1 MPKVLLISTDDVT
14 KFTTMSGNMD
24 VDKFIQYIEIAQ
36 DIHLAEYLGSEL
48 LQALQ
53 TKIENDTLADQYE
66 NLVNEFCKPIL
77 IHYAMVE
84 YLPFGAFTIANKGVF
99 KHTAENSE
107 AVSRIDVDFLIQK
120 ELSTAQNYVKLMIKH
135 LGLNLNLFP
144 EYNYNYQQLINP
156 SRQTNIG
163 GWYLNN
169 DNEGKIYNNCKGW
182 YL

>member
-24 VDKFIQYIEIAQ
+24 VDKFIQYIDVAQ

-48 LQALQ
+48 LETLQ

-66 NLVNEFCKPIL
+66 HLVSYYCKPIL
-77 IHYAMVE
+77 IHFAMVE

-107 AVSRIDVDFLIQK
+107 GVSKTEVDFLIQK
-120 ELSTAQNYVKLMIKH
+120 ERSIAEAYVKRMIRY
-135 LGLNLNLFP
+135 LVLNQTLFP
-144 EYNYNYQQLINP
+144 EYNYNYNNDVNP

>member
-24 VDKFIQYIEIAQ
+24 VDKFIQYIDVAQ
-36 DIHLAEYLGSEL
+36 DIHLAEYLGSDL
-48 LQALQ
+48 LETLQ
-53 TKIENDTLADQYE
+53 EKIENDTLADQYE
-66 NLVNEFCKPIL
+66 LLVNKYCKPIL
-77 IHYAMVE
+77 IHFAMVE

-107 AVSRIDVDFLIQK
+107 GVSKTDVDFLIQK
-120 ELSTAQNYVKLMIKH
+120 ERSIAEAYVKRMIKY

-144 EYNYNYQQLINP
+144 EYNYNYNNDVNP

-163 GWYLNN
+163 GWYLNEP
-169 DNEGKIYNNCKGW
+169 NETIKGNECKGW